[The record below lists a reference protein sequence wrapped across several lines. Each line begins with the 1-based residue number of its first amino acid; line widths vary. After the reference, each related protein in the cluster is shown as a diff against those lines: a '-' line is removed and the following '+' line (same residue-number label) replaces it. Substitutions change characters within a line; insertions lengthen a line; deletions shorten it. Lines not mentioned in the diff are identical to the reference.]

1 MAQAY
6 TRMINKM
13 RVNIWVAVIVL
24 LIGLWDL
31 YTAYNRYQKHKV
43 ATKEIQSD
51 SINGTKKLLTG
62 IPSDSKADIISFTI
76 LGVVFTITGIVLFF
90 MI

>member
-13 RVNIWVAVIVL
+13 KVNIWVAVIVL

-31 YTAYNRYQKHKV
+31 YTAYNRYQKK
-43 ATKEIQSD
+43 KM
-51 SINGTKKLLTG
+51 TKKDVKDNLVKGTIGALTTL
-62 IPSDSKADIISFTI
+62 PSSGKSGVISFTI
-76 LGVVFTITGIVLFF
+76 LGVVFTITGIILFF

>member
-1 MAQAY
+1 M
-6 TRMINKM
+6 K
-13 RVNIWVAVIVL
+13 VNIWVAVIVL

-43 ATKEIQSD
+43 ATEEIQSD
-51 SINGTKKLLTG
+51 SINRTKKLLTG
-62 IPSDSKADIISFTI
+62 IPSGSKADIISFTI
-76 LGVVFTITGIVLFF
+76 LGVVFPITGIVLFF

>member
-13 RVNIWVAVIVL
+13 KVNIWVAVIVL

-31 YTAYNRYQKHKV
+31 YTAYNRYQKK
-43 ATKEIQSD
+43 KM
-51 SINGTKKLLTG
+51 TKKDVKDNLAKGTIGALTTL
-62 IPSDSKADIISFTI
+62 PSSGKAGVISFAI

-90 MI
+90 MV

>member
-13 RVNIWVAVIVL
+13 KVNIWVAVIVL
-24 LIGLWDL
+24 LVGLWDL
-31 YTAYNRYQKHKV
+31 YTAYNRYQKNKV
-43 ATKEIQSD
+43 TKKEIQND
-51 SINGTKKLLTG
+51 SGSKKSVTG
-62 IPSDSKADIISFTI
+62 IPSNGKAGVTSFAI
-76 LGVVFTITGIVLFF
+76 LGVVFIVTGIILFF

>member
-1 MAQAY
+1 M
-6 TRMINKM
+6 K
-13 RVNIWVAVIVL
+13 VNIWVAVIVL

-31 YTAYNRYQKHKV
+31 YTAYNRYQKYKV

>member
-1 MAQAY
+1 MVQAY

-13 RVNIWVAVIVL
+13 KVNIWVAVIVL

-31 YTAYNRYQKHKV
+31 YTAYNRYQKK
-43 ATKEIQSD
+43 KM
-51 SINGTKKLLTG
+51 TKKDVKDNLVKGTIGALTTL
-62 IPSDSKADIISFTI
+62 PSDSKVDIISFTI
-76 LGVVFTITGIVLFF
+76 LGVVFTITGIILFF

>member
-13 RVNIWVAVIVL
+13 KVNIWVAVIVL

-31 YTAYNRYQKHKV
+31 YIAYNRYQKKKMIKKDVKDNLTKGTIGALTTLPSSGKV
-43 ATKEIQSD
+43 
-51 SINGTKKLLTG
+51 GV
-62 IPSDSKADIISFTI
+62 ISFTI
-76 LGVVFTITGIVLFF
+76 LGIVFTITGIILFF

>member
-13 RVNIWVAVIVL
+13 KVNIWVAVIVL

-51 SINGTKKLLTG
+51 FINGTKKLLTG

-90 MI
+90 II

>member
-13 RVNIWVAVIVL
+13 KVNIWVAVIVL

-51 SINGTKKLLTG
+51 SINGTKKLLTV
-62 IPSDSKADIISFTI
+62 IPSNSKAGIISFTI

>member
-1 MAQAY
+1 MVQAY

-13 RVNIWVAVIVL
+13 KVNIWVAVIVL

>member
-13 RVNIWVAVIVL
+13 KVNIWVAVIVL

-31 YTAYNRYQKHKV
+31 YTAYNRYQKK
-43 ATKEIQSD
+43 KM
-51 SINGTKKLLTG
+51 TKKDVKDNLVKGTIGALTTL
-62 IPSDSKADIISFTI
+62 PSSEKAGVISFTI
-76 LGVVFTITGIVLFF
+76 LGVVFTITGIILFF

>member
-13 RVNIWVAVIVL
+13 KVNIWVAVIVL

-31 YTAYNRYQKHKV
+31 YTAYNRYQKK
-43 ATKEIQSD
+43 KM
-51 SINGTKKLLTG
+51 TKKDVKDNLVKGTIGALTTL
-62 IPSDSKADIISFTI
+62 PSSGKAGVISFTI
-76 LGVVFTITGIVLFF
+76 LGVVFTITGIILFF
-90 MI
+90 LI

>member
-6 TRMINKM
+6 TRLINKM
-13 RVNIWVAVIVL
+13 KVNIWVAVIVL

-51 SINGTKKLLTG
+51 SITGTKKLLTG

>member
-13 RVNIWVAVIVL
+13 KVNIWVAVIVL

-62 IPSDSKADIISFTI
+62 IPSDSKADIISFTL
-76 LGVVFTITGIVLFF
+76 LGVVFTITGLVVFF

>member
-1 MAQAY
+1 
-6 TRMINKM
+6 MINKM

-43 ATKEIQSD
+43 TTKEIQNDRSD
-51 SINGTKKLLTG
+51 RTKNSIIG
-62 IPSDSKADIISFTI
+62 ISSDRKINVISFAI

-90 MI
+90 MV

>member
-1 MAQAY
+1 MAQVY

-13 RVNIWVAVIVL
+13 KVNIWVAVIVL

>member
-13 RVNIWVAVIVL
+13 KVNIWVAVIVL

>member
-6 TRMINKM
+6 TRMKNKM
-13 RVNIWVAVIVL
+13 KVNIWVAVIVL

>member
-13 RVNIWVAVIVL
+13 KVNIWVAVIVL

-43 ATKEIQSD
+43 TTKEIQSD
-51 SINGTKKLLTG
+51 HSDRTKNSIIG
-62 IPSDSKADIISFTI
+62 ISSDRKINVISFAI

-90 MI
+90 MV

>member
-1 MAQAY
+1 M
-6 TRMINKM
+6 K
-13 RVNIWVAVIVL
+13 VNIWVAVIVL

-51 SINGTKKLLTG
+51 SINGTKKLLTA
-62 IPSDSKADIISFTI
+62 IPSNSRADIISFTI

>member
-1 MAQAY
+1 
-6 TRMINKM
+6 MINKM

>member
-1 MAQAY
+1 
-6 TRMINKM
+6 MINKM
-13 RVNIWVAVIVL
+13 KVNIWVAVIVL

-31 YTAYNRYQKHKV
+31 YTACNRYQKHKV

>member
-13 RVNIWVAVIVL
+13 KVNIWVAVIVL

-31 YTAYNRYQKHKV
+31 YTAYNRYQKK
-43 ATKEIQSD
+43 KM
-51 SINGTKKLLTG
+51 TKKDVKDNLVKGTIGALTTL
-62 IPSDSKADIISFTI
+62 PSSGKAGVISFTI
-76 LGVVFTITGIVLFF
+76 LGVVFTITGIILFF

>member
-13 RVNIWVAVIVL
+13 KVNIWVAVIVL

-76 LGVVFTITGIVLFF
+76 LGVVFTITGTVLFF

>member
-1 MAQAY
+1 
-6 TRMINKM
+6 MINKM
-13 RVNIWVAVIVL
+13 KVNIWVAVIVL

-43 ATKEIQSD
+43 TTKEIQSD
-51 SINGTKKLLTG
+51 RSDRTKNSIIG
-62 IPSDSKADIISFTI
+62 ISSDRKINVISFAI

-90 MI
+90 MV

>member
-1 MAQAY
+1 M
-6 TRMINKM
+6 K
-13 RVNIWVAVIVL
+13 VNIWVAVIVL

-62 IPSDSKADIISFTI
+62 YPSDSKADIISFTI

>member
-13 RVNIWVAVIVL
+13 KVNIWVAVIVL

-31 YTAYNRYQKHKV
+31 YIDYNRYQKHKV
-43 ATKEIQSD
+43 TTKEFQSD

-62 IPSDSKADIISFTI
+62 IPSDSKVDIISFTI
-76 LGVVFTITGIVLFF
+76 LGVVFTITGIILFF

>member
-6 TRMINKM
+6 TRMINKLKE
-13 RVNIWVAVIVL
+13 NIWVAVIVL

>member
-6 TRMINKM
+6 TRMINEMK
-13 RVNIWVAVIVL
+13 VNIWVAVIVL

>member
-1 MAQAY
+1 M
-6 TRMINKM
+6 K
-13 RVNIWVAVIVL
+13 VNIWVAVIVL

-31 YTAYNRYQKHKV
+31 NTAYNRYQKHKV
-43 ATKEIQSD
+43 TTKEFQSD

-62 IPSDSKADIISFTI
+62 IPSDSKVDIISFTI
-76 LGVVFTITGIVLFF
+76 LGVVFTITGIILFF